1 MFQKTESVKK
11 SRIYTK
17 YDKKQV
23 LGRLNDFLVVKVHF
37 WWDSAKFTGAKIPL
51 FAEKS
56 QDPKEIMPKIDTF

>member
-1 MFQKTESVKK
+1 MFQKTENVKK

-56 QDPKEIMPKIDTF
+56 QDPKENHGK